1 VIAAI
6 PSAVLIGVDGHRIFV
21 EVHVSNGLPGFTVVG
36 LPDAA
41 VRESRDRVRAA
52 LLSSGLS
59 WPLRR
64 VTVNLAPSGIRKS
77 GAGLDLPIAVGLLV
91 ASGEL
96 DPERVQSM
104 AFVGELGLDGSLRGV
119 PGVVVL
125 AEALCRYQLVV
136 PTESARE
143 AALAGVQ
150 MAAGAD
156 VESGEDIESG
166 PEAATDEVRDGGNE
180 VRTAPTLGIL
190 VDRLAGR
197 RPWTDPDG
205 EAGTPG
211 DRGNDGLLGQASR
224 PPSVVGVA
232 GGVGGVGGGL
242 DLADIRGQRFARRA
256 LEVAAAGGHHLLMVG
271 PPGSGK
277 TMLATRLPD
286 LLPPLDR
293 NTALEA
299 TRIHSVAG
307 LSLPASGLIDRP
319 PFRAPHHGT
328 SAVAM
333 IGGGTAWMRPGEI
346 SLAHGGVLFLDELGE
361 FSTVVLDALRQPL
374 EDGRVQVSR
383 ARGSTSFPARFVL
396 AAAMNPCP
404 CGEGGAP
411 GACRCSDTT
420 RERYARRLSAPLLD
434 RFDIAIWVDRPQAHE
449 LLSGEPGETSA
460 SVADRVATARQRAA
474 ERGAASNAGLAGSTL
489 EAVAPLSRGASAI
502 IAKHV
507 RAGSLSARGLH
518 RVHRL
523 ARTLADLD
531 GAGEL
536 IEESHVHEA
545 LLLRCRRGLLL
556 GRGQ

>member
-1 VIAAI
+1 MAD
-6 PSAVLIGVDGHRIFV
+6 AVKDGV
-21 EVHVSNGLPGFTVVG
+21 NG
-36 LPDAA
+36 
-41 VRESRDRVRAA
+41 
-52 LLSSGLS
+52 
-59 WPLRR
+59 
-64 VTVNLAPSGIRKS
+64 
-77 GAGLDLPIAVGLLV
+77 
-91 ASGEL
+91 
-96 DPERVQSM
+96 
-104 AFVGELGLDGSLRGV
+104 
-119 PGVVVL
+119 
-125 AEALCRYQLVV
+125 
-136 PTESARE
+136 
-143 AALAGVQ
+143 
-150 MAAGAD
+150 
-156 VESGEDIESG
+156 
-166 PEAATDEVRDGGNE
+166 
-180 VRTAPTLGIL
+180 VRTAPTLAIL

-197 RPWTDPDG
+197 RPWADSEG

-211 DRGNDGLLGQASR
+211 DRGNDGQEDQVTRRL
-224 PPSVVGVA
+224 SVGGVGGVA
-232 GGVGGVGGGL
+232 DRGRSGVGGVGGVGGGL

-319 PFRAPHHGT
+319 PIRAPHHGT

-383 ARGSTSFPARFVL
+383 ARGSTSFPARFIL

-434 RFDIAIWVDRPQAHE
+434 RFDIAIWVDRPQADE

-460 SVADRVATARQRAA
+460 SVADRVAMARQRAA
-474 ERGAASNAGLAGSTL
+474 ERGVASNAGLAGSSL
-489 EAVAPLSRGASAI
+489 EAVAPLNRGASAI

-531 GAGEL
+531 SAGEL
-536 IEESHVHEA
+536 IEEAHVHEA